1 MEKRKCG
8 DYVNKKGWF
17 NHPGYSRNSGIRT
30 HDLFVPH
37 EARYQTAPYS
47 GCALILYESDI
58 VSASVRLTISNIEN
72 IVKVEV
78 ISIIEVCEN
87 GKTEIQNIDG
97 TDVLCA
103 LVP

>member
-1 MEKRKCG
+1 M
-8 DYVNKKGWF
+8 
-17 NHPGYSRNSGIRT
+17 
-30 HDLFVPH
+30 
-37 EARYQTAPYS
+37 
-47 GCALILYESDI
+47 
-58 VSASVRLTISNIEN
+58 TISNIEN